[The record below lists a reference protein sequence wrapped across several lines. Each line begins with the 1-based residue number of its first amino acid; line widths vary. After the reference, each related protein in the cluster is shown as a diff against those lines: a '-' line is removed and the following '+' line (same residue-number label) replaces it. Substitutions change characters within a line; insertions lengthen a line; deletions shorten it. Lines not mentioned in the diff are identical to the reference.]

1 MPLNITQIENLVE
14 AITDL
19 QVGNDPSDD
28 VPSNLVNAFI
38 EEAYQRIFTLNT
50 KWPWYQTIYELNT
63 TANQR
68 SYTTGFTQ
76 IATTA
81 TGTSV
86 GSDFADIR
94 EIISATNE
102 SNGGNQL
109 IYIDDFL
116 AQKYWNGTA
125 DTPGNPIYFSMWA
138 GELRL
143 WPKPDSVYTIN
154 IRGFRQPSYAWLTNP
169 GLTVDINDEFHIM
182 IVNFVASRCYQFQED
197 PEMAEAKKQKYIIET
212 TKIRIA
218 ELDKQVKLHEKL
230 GDFAASLADT
240 GGFRLAPSLFLKY
253 ALPLAFKPPS
263 GF

>member
-197 PEMAEAKKQKYIIET
+197 PEMAAVYMNHFDQ
-212 TKIRIA
+212 
-218 ELDKQVKLHEKL
+218 
-230 GDFAASLADT
+230 GAALARQNIT
-240 GGFRLAPSLFLKY
+240 HPSNNQPMVLSGGLQY
-253 ALPLAFKPPS
+253 
-263 GF
+263 GFFPGWNGMPTYRSQNIWWG